1 MTALVQTLEV
11 PARLNPAGCR
21 LRMEWVNG
29 KPMFCLAD
37 LCQVLGYKDVSL
49 EITKLVDSLGRERLI
64 FLPDRKKNQGR
75 GRPTTYD
82 KWYCT
87 EAQMYRVILQSG
99 MPAAEEFTEWV
110 TEEVIPSI
118 RKTGSYQ
125 APGCHRPSEAPAL
138 LQPYTA
144 RVVSARL
151 REHEIPAGHWTVFQE
166 GAELLITAELACR
179 AAGLVMDQFDL
190 LDGSI
195 GTKWAGYRLGKEWA
209 GERVRYTHRFPEDD
223 RRGEQAAWAYPD
235 SELLRFR
242 SWLRKDYEQNH
253 FLAYLAKKYGKAEAA
268 AALPAIRSSGIRAG
282 ARLLASSAN

>member
-1 MTALVQTLEV
+1 MTALVQTLDV
-11 PARLNPAGCR
+11 PARLNPGNVR

-37 LCQVLGYKDVSL
+37 LCQVLGYKDVSDMTRQWV
-49 EITKLVDSLGRERLI
+49 ETIGKGNLI
-64 FLPDRKKNQGR
+64 FGVNHPKNQGR
-75 GRPTTYD
+75 GRTTTYD

-125 APGCHRPSEAPAL
+125 APDCRRPSEAPAL

-195 GTKWAGYRLGKEWA
+195 GAMWAKHRLGQEWA
-209 GERVRYTHRFPEDD
+209 GERVRYAHRFPEDD

-242 SWLRKDYEQNH
+242 SWLRKDYEQNY
-253 FLAYLAKKYGKAEAA
+253 FPAYLAKKYGKAEAV

-282 ARLLASSAN
+282 TRLLASSAN